1 MMVAMTTIKMAT
13 SGFHLVRQILQCWDK
28 VMTTLVKPSAVLII
42 LLKGSVKERQGML
55 EEFLS
60 ACENM
65 SSCGKA
71 F

>member
-28 VMTTLVKPSAVLII
+28 VMATLVKPSAVLIF
-42 LLKGSVKERQGML
+42 LKGSVKERQGML